1 MSERKAFL
9 IRYMS
14 GILGRSLTKAEEDRV
29 VPPMTRREARDL
41 AMSFGKVS
49 KKSSS
54 KKQAEMT
61 KDEIVKVVV
70 DEVEGGSGKGSA

>member
-9 IRYMS
+9 IRYM
-14 GILGRSLTKAEEDRV
+14 GDILGRSLTKAEEDLV
-29 VPPMTRREARDL
+29 VPPMSRREARDL

-49 KKSSS
+49 KKSSP
-54 KKQAEMT
+54 KKQAEMS

-70 DEVEGGSGKGSA
+70 DEVEGGSRKGSA